1 MDHHEYLRQKAN
13 RCYQIA
19 RECKDLEAARKIN
32 ELGNELRR
40 SKAAD
45 EQSDRDPLLGSD
57 RDVAA

>member
-1 MDHHEYLRQKAN
+1 MGDHEYLRHKAN

-19 RECKDLEAARKIN
+19 HQCTDLEAARKIN
-32 ELGNELRR
+32 ELGNELM

-45 EQSDRDPLLGSD
+45 EQSGSKPLLGSD